1 MSDKVKIKTKVSSFE
16 DVQKSLQDIEK
27 NFNKL
32 SESVNKEAES
42 EQKETEGKSGD
53 TKATNEGTN
62 AGNDYKFEVKTD
74 KGWQSP
80 ILKPHY
86 DSGWTSVV
94 KDATYKF
101 KHHLGSK
108 ILFIQIFFKIST
120 GEVIHMGHY
129 GLHEMRNSPTN
140 EDNGITV
147 QMTSNSGLDIGTATY
162 GIVATDNIPYNAVY
176 TEHESGHL
184 RVLLWK
190 TGVKA

>member
-1 MSDKVKIKTKVSSFE
+1 
-16 DVQKSLQDIEK
+16 
-27 NFNKL
+27 
-32 SESVNKEAES
+32 
-42 EQKETEGKSGD
+42 
-53 TKATNEGTN
+53 
-62 AGNDYKFEVKTD
+62 
-74 KGWQSP
+74 
-80 ILKPHY
+80 
-86 DSGWTSVV
+86 
-94 KDATYKF
+94 
-101 KHHLGSK
+101 
-108 ILFIQIFFKIST
+108 
-120 GEVIHMGHY
+120 MGHY

>member
-1 MSDKVKIKTKVSSFE
+1 MTTYNNNFTHDLEFGNMGEKSIAKILE
-16 DVQKSLQDIEK
+16 LEH
-27 NFNKL
+27 N
-32 SESVNKEAES
+32 
-42 EQKETEGKSGD
+42 
-53 TKATNEGTN
+53 
-62 AGNDYKFEVKTD
+62 KFEVKTD

-162 GIVATDNIPYNAVY
+162 GIVATDNIPY
-176 TEHESGHL
+176 ESGHL